1 MGLRLG
7 RQTGFTLGE
16 LLTTIAV
23 LGIGMSLAVPSFET
37 AVRNNRRATA
47 VNRLVSTMHLAR
59 SEAVTRNMQVTIC
72 ASSDGASCDTADWS
86 AGWIYFTDADRDRAL
101 DADDNLLGTTP
112 AQTALEIDSA
122 EFTSYFAYRPNGR
135 VMVDTPAENSGEF
148 TFCDERGAE
157 FARVVI
163 VATSGQPRLSEHQ
176 ANGSDPVCP
185 EA

>member
-72 ASSDGASCDTADWS
+72 ASSDGASCDAADWN
-86 AGWIYFTDADRDRAL
+86 AGWIYFTDADRDRAV
-101 DADDNLLGTTP
+101 DADDNLLGMTP

-122 EFTSYFAYRPNGR
+122 EFASYFAYRPNGR
-135 VMVDTPAENSGEF
+135 VMVDTPAQNSGEF